1 MWLSR
6 HFLGLFLLQYC
17 VLRIGIKNV
26 LPNELYSVPFVD
38 EITIRSFSSWYT
50 PNFFLDICFFS
61 YDGRNRPG
69 THAKNEVL
77 LGQRAYFRTVT
88 EPAALQIDNV
98 SENDAGLY
106 RCRVDF
112 GKSPT
117 RNSKVNLTV
126 IGKYEYMES
135 INFFFLLNH
144 YLLTCHYKI
153 LRLPKLTFM

>member
-1 MWLSR
+1 MFGNVHVTFVHL
-6 HFLGLFLLQYC
+6 LF
-17 VLRIGIKNV
+17 
-26 LPNELYSVPFVD
+26 
-38 EITIRSFSSWYT
+38 SFPYLFS
-50 PNFFLDICFFS
+50 S

-112 GKSPT
+112 LKSPT

-126 IGKYEYMES
+126 IGK
-135 INFFFLLNH
+135 
-144 YLLTCHYKI
+144 
-153 LRLPKLTFM
+153 